1 MWEDAMEFSLGHLM
15 FTHEGWWKRFCE
27 HDYAAHGARGSWC
40 LDCGA
45 EVPALST

>member
-1 MWEDAMEFSLGHLM
+1 MWEDAMEFSLGHLA

-27 HDYAAHGARGSWC
+27 HDMEAHTSTRSWC

-45 EVPALST
+45 DTT